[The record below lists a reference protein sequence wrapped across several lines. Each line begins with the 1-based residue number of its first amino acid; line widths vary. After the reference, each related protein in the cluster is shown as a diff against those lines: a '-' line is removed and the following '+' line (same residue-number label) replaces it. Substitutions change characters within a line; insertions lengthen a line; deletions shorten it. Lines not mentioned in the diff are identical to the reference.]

1 MVKLFN
7 LFAAKDTS
15 FLSKEPFIQ
24 AANMT
29 STVCKNHHHAHHHN
43 HGVFEIVRHMTHYG
57 VKVVSTLGTLILLF
71 GVLVAAVNIAVSRI
85 NSGFGTKVPL
95 IKTGFHFT
103 HSVASFYFLRKQLG
117 EITALG
123 LEVLVVADVLET
135 LTKEAGSYSWDDL
148 GKLIVISLVRTLLA
162 FMLGRELNEI
172 DEKMHVHPE

>member
-15 FLSKEPFIQ
+15 FLNKESFLQ
-24 AANMT
+24 AAVNMT
-29 STVCKNHHHAHHHN
+29 STVCKHHHHLAHH
-43 HGVFEIVRHMTHYG
+43 HGVFEIVHHMTHFG
-57 VKVVSTLGTLILLF
+57 VKAVSALGTLILLA
-71 GVLVAAVNIAVSRI
+71 GVLIAAFNIAVSRI
-85 NSGFGTKVPL
+85 NAGFGTKVAL
-95 IKTGFHFT
+95 IKTGFHFK
-103 HSVASFYFLRKQLG
+103 HSIASFYFIRKQLG

>member
-15 FLSKEPFIQ
+15 FLNKQTYLQ
-24 AANMT
+24 AAANIT
-29 STVCKNHHHAHHHN
+29 SICKSHHQGHH
-43 HGVFEIVRHMTHYG
+43 GAYEIIHRITHIG
-57 VKVVSTLGTLILLF
+57 VKAVSALGTFILLF
-71 GVLVAAVNIAVSRI
+71 GVLVAAINIAVSRI
-85 NSGFGTKVPL
+85 NAGFGAKLPL
-95 IKTGFHFT
+95 ITTGIHFK
-103 HSVASFYFLRKQLG
+103 HSIASFYFLRKQLG

-135 LTKEAGSYSWDDL
+135 LTKEADKYTWDDL

-172 DEKMHVHPE
+172 DEKMHVHTE